1 MFAAAGISTFSR
13 FSEFPRRCCKFPQFA
28 HLLDVRNNL
37 AEAIARRSSCWN
49 STVQG
54 HRRNVV
60 PSYVE
65 DIFPIFGQM
74 WLVTTGPFISVTV
87 LFAQFV

>member
-1 MFAAAGISTFSR
+1 ML
-13 FSEFPRRCCKFPQFA
+13 E
-28 HLLDVRNNL
+28 LDSP
-37 AEAIARRSSCWN
+37 E
-49 STVQG
+49 G

-65 DIFPIFGQM
+65 DILPIFGQM